1 MPWLGAGDA
10 LTCIQSRR
18 GNELVQL
25 APQEVPLLLQVLN
38 ALLQP
43 GVSLQGQ
50 VQLGP
55 DAGKYYTS
63 FCIPGR
69 TEILREMVNRGH
81 PVYVKD

>member
-55 DAGKYYTS
+55 DAIHQGHCRGS
-63 FCIPGR
+63 S
-69 TEILREMVNRGH
+69 LRRL
-81 PVYVKD
+81 